1 MGRLTRRA
9 TIIALGTLIA
19 VGAAG
24 YSAWMFAVRR
34 AWLKYN
40 EYDRREE
47 GSIRVGDYAPSLAL
61 AGYDGATVRLAS
73 LWTDKPLVLVFG
85 SCT

>member
-1 MGRLTRRA
+1 MLRWSRKT
-9 TIIALGTLIA
+9 TVIA
-19 VGAAG
+19 GAALLPIAAG
-24 YSAWMFAVRR
+24 AYVAYMFAVRR